1 MIKKNGHNVKN
12 NKFDTQIHTVYNG
25 TQTTLSQEEL
35 QEIWA
40 KRAYALAETPTV
52 EATGQ
57 TLDLLV
63 FLLNNEHYGLEVIH
77 VREIYPLQQIT
88 VVPRTPD
95 FVVGVFS
102 ARGRLIS
109 IVDLRAFFGL
119 STLTL
124 SDDSKVIVVAIGD
137 VEVGFLTDNVVEVLS
152 IFKDDLEPPLASQLG
167 SHADFAQGIAP
178 GMLVVLD
185 LKTLLQDKRLI
196 IQEEII

>member
-1 MIKKNGHNVKN
+1 MIKKNGHNIKN
-12 NKFDTQIHTVYNG
+12 NKLNTQIHTVHNI
-25 TQTTLSQEEL
+25 TEANLSQEEL
-35 QEIWA
+35 QKIWA
-40 KRAYALAETPTV
+40 KRAYALAETPTI

-63 FLLNNEHYGLEVIH
+63 FLLNNERYGLEVIH

-119 STLTL
+119 PTLTL
-124 SDDSKVIVVAIGD
+124 SDASKVIVVAIGD
-137 VEVGFLTDNVVEVLS
+137 VEVGLLTDNVVEVLS